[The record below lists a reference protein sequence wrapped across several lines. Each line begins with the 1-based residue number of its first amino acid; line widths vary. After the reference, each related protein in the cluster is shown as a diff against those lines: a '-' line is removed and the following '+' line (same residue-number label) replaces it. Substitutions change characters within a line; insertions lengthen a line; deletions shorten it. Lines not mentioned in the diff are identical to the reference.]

1 MIAATRGHCSLWGSG
16 IAPRG
21 RVSLWGRG
29 PGRYFWFA
37 EVSDGIQGCQQ
48 QHNQPLLFHT
58 GNKPCFYDNSFYD
71 TLTNTTI

>member
-1 MIAATRGHCSLWGSG
+1 M
-16 IAPRG
+16 PRG

-71 TLTNTTI
+71 TVKYDHFTSKFQKLGFL